1 MRGNSSSVWSLPLM
15 HPWASSPP
23 NPISLLHRLT
33 FMLLQQGYH
42 TYTITSFPG
51 LLASS
56 SAHLPSSSSRF
67 CLGRA
72 LPCFPACWD
81 GYAEPSQQILK
92 AQEVLKFTFE
102 TGNHQKLMPVPDSMH
117 QPLPVADLRRFHPV
131 CLLSALA

>member
-1 MRGNSSSVWSLPLM
+1 MVPSSRESLGIL
-15 HPWASSPP
+15 SPQP
-23 NPISLLHRLT
+23 HQPPPHAD
-33 FMLLQQGYH
+33 FHAAAQGYH

-72 LPCFPACWD
+72 LPGFPAGWD
-81 GYAEPSQQILK
+81 GYAEPSQQILQ

-102 TGNHQKLMPVPDSMH
+102 TGNHQKLMPVPYSMH